1 MSITIKVLSGGG
13 FVEKVVT
20 SQTIGSLRTE
30 LDMPSGSSVA
40 VNATDQ
46 SDDYQLQDGDIVANV
61 NSNKTGGQ

>member
-20 SQTIGSLRTE
+20 SQTIGALRTE
-30 LDMPSGSSVA
+30 LDMPAGSSVA